1 MTTTEFTTKTGNKI
15 TFYDLKEKECPR
27 CLEIFLPKHPITV
40 YCNSDECKKI
50 HWSEQYQKN
59 SPTFNRQNKLP
70 KKNCK
75 ICNKEFQPRSLSNKG
90 ICGSLDCRY
99 EQRKIH
105 NKTNKSRLGHDKK
118 HHYHTKKIY
127 GLSNEQYEEME
138 KYQNY
143 SCKICGNHESL
154 NGKDRNGYVKKLS
167 VDHDHET
174 KQIRGLLC
182 NWCNIALGGFK
193 DNIESLKNA
202 IKYLE
207 GSKNS
212 KIYMPEKNIPKKK
225 LE

>member
-27 CLEIFLPKHPITV
+27 CLEIFLPKHPRTV

-59 SPTFNRQNKLP
+59 SPTLNRQNKLP

-75 ICNKEFQPRSLSNKG
+75 ICNKEFRPRSLSNKG
-90 ICGSLDCRY
+90 ICSNLDCRY

-105 NKTNKSRLGHDKK
+105 NNNNKRRGPKSKHKK
-118 HHYHTKKIY
+118 YYIKQY
-127 GLSNEQYEEME
+127 GLTIEQYEEME

-143 SCKICGNHESL
+143 SCKICGDHESL
-154 NGKDRNGYVKKLS
+154 NGKDRNGDTKRLS
-167 VDHDHET
+167 VDHNHKT
-174 KQIRGLLC
+174 GQIRGLLC
-182 NWCNIALGGFK
+182 DRCNPALGGFR
-193 DNIESLKNA
+193 DNIEALKNA